1 MSIQQDHEQWDIVTS
16 VGFTALLVAA
26 GRAVEGHRDRPLVD
40 DPWAARFV
48 AAAEP
53 PSTVPVT
60 PDQRWNLD
68 GVDQEVRGEVDTFWS
83 MMTSYQGVR
92 SRFFDTVL
100 DRAVAAGVHQVVL
113 LAAGLDARAMRL
125 AWGRPVTVFEIDQAA
140 VLEFKDEVVG
150 AHDGRATCDRRVV
163 GVDLRDDWAAA
174 LRASGF
180 DPTRPT
186 AWLAEGLLPFL
197 PAAAQ
202 EQLLRT
208 VDEYSAP
215 GSVIAAEHFDNALE
229 TMGRNRGMAALTAPF
244 GLEPTTLA
252 SAEERTPAARR
263 LAELGWD
270 VATRPSRDVARGYG
284 RELGT
289 MPDGTKFSSDL
300 VTATKG

>member
-1 MSIQQDHEQWDIVTS
+1 MSDRYEQWDIVS
-16 VGFTALLVAA
+16 GVGFTALLVAA
-26 GRAVEGHRDRPLVD
+26 GRAVEGHRERPLVT

-68 GVDQEVRGEVDTFWS
+68 GADQQVRGEVDAFWS

-113 LAAGLDARAMRL
+113 LAAGLDARALRL
-125 AWGRPVTVFEIDQAA
+125 EWGPPVTVFEIDQAA

-150 AHDGRATCDRRVV
+150 SHDGRPTCDRRVV

-180 DPTRPT
+180 DPSRPT

-197 PAAAQ
+197 PADAQ
-202 EQLLRT
+202 ERLLRT
-208 VDEYSAP
+208 VDAHSAP
-215 GSVIAAEHFDNALE
+215 GSVIAAEHFENALQM
-229 TMGRNRGMAALTAPF
+229 MGRGRGMTALTAPF
-244 GLEPTTLA
+244 GVEPTGLA
-252 SAEERTPAARR
+252 SAEERTPAASR
-263 LAELGWD
+263 LSELGWD
-270 VATRPSRDVARGYG
+270 VDTRPSPDVARGYG

-289 MPDGTKFSSDL
+289 LPDGTAFSSDL
-300 VTATKG
+300 VTARKS